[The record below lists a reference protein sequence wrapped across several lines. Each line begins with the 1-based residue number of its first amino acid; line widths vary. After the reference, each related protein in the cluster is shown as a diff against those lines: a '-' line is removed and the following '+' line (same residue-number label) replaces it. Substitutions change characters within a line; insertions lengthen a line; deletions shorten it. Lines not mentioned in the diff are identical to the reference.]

1 MCAPISH
8 LFFPAPC
15 IECSVFP
22 ISPILDNVFPPPS
35 PHHHQSPFIDA
46 SRSPN
51 TSFFLH
57 ASGHVTA
64 PSPAPLLY
72 R

>member
-22 ISPILDNVFPPPS
+22 ISPILDNVFPPPFAPPS
-35 PHHHQSPFIDA
+35 SVTVYRRLTKPQHVFFS
-46 SRSPN
+46 SRVRSRHR
-51 TSFFLH
+51 T
-57 ASGHVTA
+57 VTR
-64 PSPAPLLY
+64 PLVI
-72 R
+72 